1 MKERQRQNTTRFD
14 FSCADFASND
24 WGTNVV
30 VLSKFA
36 VFQVCCS
43 DIDDFSFKVLQ
54 SVITSI
60 DIIISSR
67 NIFTVRSK
75 WNVLYSAEMCDCNHS
90 FFV

>member
-43 DIDDFSFKVLQ
+43 DIDDFSL
-54 SVITSI
+54 
-60 DIIISSR
+60 R
-67 NIFTVRSK
+67 G
-75 WNVLYSAEMCDCNHS
+75 SAKRDYEYRYHY
-90 FFV
+90 FIEKYIHRA